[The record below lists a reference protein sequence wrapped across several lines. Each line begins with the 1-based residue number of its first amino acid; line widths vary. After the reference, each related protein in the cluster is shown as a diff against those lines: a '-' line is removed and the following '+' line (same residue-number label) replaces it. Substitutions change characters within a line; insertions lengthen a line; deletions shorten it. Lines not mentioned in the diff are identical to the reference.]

1 MKKTMTF
8 IRSTSLAS
16 LVASALI
23 ACSGSSATTNVAGSP
38 IVPGAQ
44 LPTNPTGS
52 SIAPPFTSQVHFF
65 VSLGSTRGIVVSP
78 AGAALPTGFTDK
90 GPVPSAVVT
99 YPDGSTQIA
108 DASGRFTASMSVYA
122 QAHEATLEGDT
133 EAQPSIKVQD
143 PARATLAT
151 AATVLGHVG
160 PQTNATIAG
169 IRTLPLASEV
179 FSGDTLLL
187 SIEPVDTVGLPA
199 NLGQSNVAWSASVGT
214 IAPIAGTNAALYTAP
229 SVSSATLDTVSV
241 SVRMSPAAIAL
252 ASTSA
257 ITTLP
262 RSSGF
267 SVSGNIS
274 GNAGSSG
281 AGDVALF
288 TQASTPRAAGSYN
301 FFGLAD
307 ASGAYRALV
316 PATTDFATSLGA
328 VGSEAPGGVGSF
340 FTVGAFT
347 SGSSGAGAALNLAF
361 AGNSSTFDDRKDEAE
376 LAIAPPISQI
386 RDAFAATSSSSVLQ
400 PWATDSGLYPILAAV
415 PANFPSPAT
424 PTAVASGLFT
434 GWCYQWTNASTPTL
448 VIVENEGTSCASPG
462 NLALAIVPGAPNAYG
477 FRRYAAPNGYGVGT
491 PLDPTQGGAAR
502 LIAAGSWTHLAAD
515 ADNDLASVMVD
526 AYGPLAPRLG
536 MPIARETLAY
546 SFTRANGRATTSIA
560 NNAVTDV
567 PSGRVVA
574 TGSFTAQQKATL
586 DASGCFGSSQPT
598 PCYESS
604 GTVVRSLP
612 TSVGVV
618 QRTIAVATSFAGD
631 GSDRRTVAT
640 QSPSSDR
647 ARIDV
652 SLASR
657 QVRIGASCLVC
668 ASGAAALFDEDGSTS
683 LGTLTIDTTGVANLN
698 ILDTASSGAPG
709 KPFVTV
715 TFAI

>member
-23 ACSGSSATTNVAGSP
+23 ACSGSSTTTNVAGSP
-38 IVPGAQ
+38 AAPGAQ
-44 LPTNPTGS
+44 LPTSPTGS
-52 SIAPPFTSQVHFF
+52 STAPPFTSQVHFF
-65 VSLGSTRGIVVSP
+65 VSLGSTRGIVVIP

-90 GPVPSAVVT
+90 GPVPNAVVT

-108 DASGRFTASMSVYA
+108 DASGTFAASMSAYA

-143 PARATLAT
+143 PARGTLAT

-160 PQTNATIAG
+160 PQSNATIAG
-169 IRTLPLASEV
+169 VRTLPLASEV

-229 SVSSATLDTVSV
+229 LVSGSTLDTVSV
-241 SVRMSPAAIAL
+241 SVRMSPTAIAF

-281 AGDVALF
+281 AGDVALL

-316 PATTDFATSLGA
+316 PASTDFETSIGA
-328 VGSEAPGGVGSF
+328 VGSEAPGGTGSF

-347 SGSSGAGAALNLAF
+347 SGPSGAGGALNLAF

-400 PWATDSGLYPILAAV
+400 PWATDSGLYPILATV

-448 VIVENEGTSCASPG
+448 VIVENAGTSCTLPG

-515 ADNDLASVMVD
+515 ADNDRASVMVD

-546 SFTRANGRATTSIA
+546 SFTRSNGTATTSIA
-560 NNAVTDV
+560 NDAVTDV

-574 TGSFTAQQKATL
+574 TGSFIAQQKATL

-618 QRTIAVATSFAGD
+618 QRTLAIATSFAGD
-631 GSDRRTVAT
+631 GSDLRTVAT

-657 QVRIGASCLVC
+657 QARIGASCLVC
-668 ASGAAALFDEDGSTS
+668 ASGAAALSDEDGSTS
-683 LGTLTIDTTGVANLN
+683 LGTLTIDTNGVANLN
-698 ILDTASSGAPG
+698 ILDTAPSGAPG
-709 KPFVTV
+709 KPFVTL

>member
-38 IVPGAQ
+38 AAPGAQ
-44 LPTNPTGS
+44 LPTSPTGS

-90 GPVPSAVVT
+90 GPVPNAIVT

-108 DASGRFTASMSVYA
+108 DASGTFAASMSAYA

-143 PARATLAT
+143 PARGTLAT
-151 AATVLGHVG
+151 AVTVLGHVG
-160 PQTNATIAG
+160 PQINATIAG
-169 IRTLPLASEV
+169 VRTLPLASEV

-187 SIEPVDTVGLPA
+187 SIEPVDTAGLPA
-199 NLGQSNVAWSASVGT
+199 NLGQSNVTWSASVGT

-229 SVSSATLDTVSV
+229 FVSGATLDTVSV
-241 SVRMSPAAIAL
+241 SVRMSPTAIAL

-316 PATTDFATSLGA
+316 PASTDFETSIGA
-328 VGSEAPGGVGSF
+328 VGSAAPGGTGSF
-340 FTVGAFT
+340 FTVVEFT
-347 SGSSGAGAALNLAF
+347 SGPTGAVGALNLSL
-361 AGNSSTFDDRKDEAE
+361 AGNTGTFDDRKDEAE

-400 PWATDSGLYPILAAV
+400 PWATDSGLYPILATV
-415 PANFPSPAT
+415 PAVFPSPAT

-448 VIVENEGTSCASPG
+448 VIVENAGTSCASPG

-515 ADNDLASVMVD
+515 ADNDRASVMVD

-546 SFTRANGRATTSIA
+546 SFTRSNGTATTSIA
-560 NNAVTDV
+560 NDAVTDV

-604 GTVVRSLP
+604 GTVVRSLQ

-618 QRTIAVATSFAGD
+618 QRTLAIATSFAGD

-657 QVRIGASCLVC
+657 QARIGASCLVC
-668 ASGAAALFDEDGSTS
+668 ASGAAALSDEDGSTS
-683 LGTLTIDTTGVANLN
+683 LGTLTIDTNGVANLN
-698 ILDTASSGAPG
+698 ILDTAPSGVPG